1 MILNEKMPYKIKKKN
16 LKKKKQNDEDNNNHH
31 NDFILKTPPARP
43 IRCLK
48 HLKTKAAHK
57 VQSTEQSRAA

>member
-48 HLKTKAAHK
+48 HLKT
-57 VQSTEQSRAA
+57 